1 MLYRLAETGCE
12 YNFGQRKTGLPFSFL
27 ATRKVSSG
35 APYESKSIML
45 SNKGKSYLFLKEKF
59 TTLSRENS
67 RILPPPPG
75 ESSPIKTRVSE
86 EYGSSVLRTRF
97 SEFLRY
103 GVVGIANTAVHAAVF
118 FSLVSLL
125 TFSQALGNCIAFFV
139 AVTVSF
145 FLNAHFTFRQRPTL
159 SKFVRM
165 TTVMALLSYASGR
178 VGDVLSLNPV
188 VTFLIC
194 CAVSYV
200 AGFLLTRY
208 FVFRP

>member
-12 YNFGQRKTGLPFSFL
+12 YNFGHRKTALLFSL
-27 ATRKVSSG
+27 LGARKVSPG

-45 SNKGKSYLFLKEKF
+45 SNKGKSYLFLKENF
-59 TTLSRENS
+59 TTPSRENS
-67 RILPPPPG
+67 RILPHPG
-75 ESSPIKTRVSE
+75 EISPIKTQVPE
-86 EYGSSVLRTRF
+86 EYGSSVLRARF

-103 GVVGIANTAVHAAVF
+103 GVVGIANTAVHAVVF

-188 VTFLIC
+188 VTFLIW